1 MKKIAI
7 AVDAMGGDFAPGE
20 VVKGCIIAAQDAP
33 HVDIIL
39 LGLHDILKT
48 ELEKHVAP
56 DTVKVEAASDVINM
70 DEEPAWAIRNKHQ
83 STIVVG
89 NKMVREGRAQA
100 FVSAGNTGAVVAA
113 AILIMGRI
121 KGISRPGIMVRFP
134 MRNRDVY
141 LIDAGANSECKPEN
155 LLEFAIVAN
164 SYLSSVIKIENPSV
178 GLLSIGEERS
188 KGNDLIKDTYQL
200 LERAKLNFYGNV
212 EGKDIPL
219 GTTDIVV
226 CDGYTGNIALK
237 LSESL
242 AMEFV
247 TELKAL
253 ASSSLLAKFGGLL
266 LKSGL
271 EKMRKRIDAE
281 EYGGMLLLGVN
292 GVCVISHG
300 RSSSKAIRNAILQAI
315 SAVEGGVVA
324 KINEDLKGKP
334 YLYV

>member
-1 MKKIAI
+1 MEKIAI
-7 AVDAMGGDFAPGE
+7 AVDAMGGDYAPSE
-20 VVKGCIIAAQDAP
+20 VIKGCISAAQDAS
-33 HVDIIL
+33 HVDIVL
-39 LGLHDILKT
+39 LGPPDLLKA
-48 ELEKHVAP
+48 ELEKHSTPA
-56 DTVKVEAASDVINM
+56 TIKVEAASDVISM
-70 DEEPAWAIRNKHQ
+70 DEEAAWGVRNKPQ

-89 NKMVREGRAQA
+89 NKMVREGRTQA
-100 FVSAGNTGAVVAA
+100 FVSAGNTGAIMTA

-121 KGISRPGIMVRFP
+121 KGISRPGIMARFP
-134 MRNRDVY
+134 MQSRDVY

-164 SYLSSVIKIENPSV
+164 SYLSSVIKVENPSV
-178 GLLSIGEERS
+178 GLLSIGEEKS
-188 KGNDLIKDTYQL
+188 KGNDLIKDAYQL
-200 LERAKLNFYGNV
+200 LERSKLNFYGNV

-226 CDGYTGNIALK
+226 CDGYTGNVALK
-237 LSESL
+237 LSEGL

-247 TELKAL
+247 SELKAL
-253 ASSSLLAKFGGLL
+253 ASSSLLAKIGGLL
-266 LKSGL
+266 LKPSL
-271 EKMRKRIDAE
+271 VKMRKRIDSD
-281 EYGGMLLLGVN
+281 EYGGTLLLGIN

-300 RSSSKAIRNAILQAI
+300 RSSSKAIKNAVLQAI